1 MLLWKRDE
9 NVWQG
14 GALSH
19 DAEHLICSD
28 SDNCL
33 FCELTWKQQF
43 SVSFNMIFFVVVLFC
58 SFPLITP
65 SLLLIIMTLWE
76 RIVTLSGKHGVLS
89 KLLFSLSS
97 LAEEPTHWDKRPL
110 LTWLRLL
117 WLPHTETYCTAQI
130 SCNVTVSWLRRT
142 IEADLE
148 TPCSTVFTHKLKIH
162 IIYIDLLFLRQVIN
176 TLFWRLFDF
185 FGWHYFAYCQT
196 VVMKRFNIIKTCF

>member
-1 MLLWKRDE
+1 MWIDLE
-9 NVWQG
+9 ATV
-14 GALSH
+14 
-19 DAEHLICSD
+19 
-28 SDNCL
+28 
-33 FCELTWKQQF
+33 FCFIQYD
-43 SVSFNMIFFVVVLFC
+43 FFVVVLFC

-162 IIYIDLLFLRQVIN
+162 MIYIDLLFLRQVIN